1 MPAYEVK
8 ISGDTPGLTL
18 KNGHDT
24 MAVFAADGP
33 DALALAGGHFDGDS
47 EGAWAGAT
55 ATEIAAAADL
65 SPVANAVGGTTE
77 FSLQVT
83 IKGPDL
89 SQTFRYVAIAADSYA
104 DVFAAMVLL
113 LNADP
118 SIAGAG
124 FAADLLTVS
133 NVADDLGDHTLT
145 ATFTY
150 GGVDI
155 PTYLGAIVHEGIAA
169 AVLTV
174 ASNAA
179 VVVAKVEGTSRA

>member
-8 ISGDTPGLTL
+8 ISGDVPGLTL
-18 KNGHDT
+18 KNGHDV
-24 MAVFAADGP
+24 MAVFAEDGP

-55 ATEIAAAADL
+55 ATEIVAAADL

-77 FSLQVT
+77 FALQVT
-83 IKGPDL
+83 IRGPDL
-89 SQTFRYVAIAADSYA
+89 NQSFRYVALAADSYS
-104 DVFAAMVLL
+104 DVFDAMVLL
-113 LNADP
+113 LNADA

-133 NVADDLGDHTLT
+133 NIADDLGDHTLT
-145 ATFTY
+145 SKFTY
-150 GGVDI
+150 GGVDV
-155 PTYLGAIVHEGIAA
+155 PSYLGATVHEGIEA

-179 VVVAKVEGTSRA
+179 VVVAKIQGTSRG